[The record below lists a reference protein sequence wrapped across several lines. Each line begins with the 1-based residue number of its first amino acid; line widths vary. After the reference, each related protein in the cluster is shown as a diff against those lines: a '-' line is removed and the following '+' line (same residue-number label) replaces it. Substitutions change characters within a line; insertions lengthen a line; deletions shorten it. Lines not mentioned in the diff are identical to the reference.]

1 MNTAFKPT
9 RIEADSCVAEAI
21 VLDECHSTNTA
32 ALHRLKNQTACLPSV
47 LVTTCQTAGRGRG
60 NHAWFSNDG
69 SLTFSVTYDFS
80 PMQQKDV
87 PVVALATGISIA
99 QVLETLIDGVNS
111 NTIQLKW
118 PNDIYLRDKKLG
130 GILIESAATQPTQL
144 VIGIGLNINN
154 SLNTAPADISANG
167 ITITDATDTTHNLED
182 LLVLLLN
189 QLDKN
194 FSLLK
199 SNQLDISTLWNSR
212 CMLNHSDISIA
223 IGQTDQQPLNYQG
236 RCCGVASDGALLL
249 EIDGEV
255 EPFYSGIVHKTV

>member
-1 MNTAFKPT
+1 MNTAFEPT

-32 ALHRLKNQTACLPSV
+32 ALGRLANQTAKLPSV
-47 LVTTCQTAGRGRG
+47 LVTECQTAGRGRG
-60 NHAWFSNDG
+60 SHVWFSTGG
-69 SLTFSVTYDFS
+69 SLTFSVSYDFS

-87 PVVALATGISIA
+87 PVVALVTGISIA
-99 QVLETLIDGVNS
+99 EVLETIVGSVNPEA
-111 NTIQLKW
+111 IQLKW
-118 PNDIYLRDKKLG
+118 PNDVYLRDKKLG

-154 SLNTAPADISANG
+154 SLKTAPADISTTG
-167 ITITDATDTTHNLED
+167 IAITDATDTTHNLED

-199 SNQLDISTLWNSR
+199 SKQLDISTLRNSR
-212 CMLNHSDISIA
+212 SMLNHSDISIV
-223 IGQTDQQPLNYQG
+223 IGETDQQPRSYQG
-236 RCCGVASDGALLL
+236 RCCGVASDGALLI
-249 EIDGEV
+249 EIAGEV
-255 EPFYSGIVHKTV
+255 KPFYS